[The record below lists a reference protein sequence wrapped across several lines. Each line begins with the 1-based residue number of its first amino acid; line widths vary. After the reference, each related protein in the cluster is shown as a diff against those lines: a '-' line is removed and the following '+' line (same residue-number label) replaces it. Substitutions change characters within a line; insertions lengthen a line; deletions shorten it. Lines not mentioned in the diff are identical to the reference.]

1 MAEWELAEIVG
12 SNPTP
17 STIKNIFL
25 IYSINSRV
33 LVFLLG
39 SLITQ
44 SLGFYQEIVGQSPT
58 LATTRNLTAK

>member
-1 MAEWELAEIVG
+1 MEI
-12 SNPTP
+12 SRD
-17 STIKNIFL
+17 SRFESYRLDYKKYFFL
-25 IYSINSRV
+25 IYGINFRV

-58 LATTRNLTAK
+58 LATTRNLTAR